1 MLDYR
6 LTRDEQELTL
16 TVCRA
21 DDDVRVYTSDRLYMR
36 KLDKLCE
43 TFPDVYKCSWV
54 DGQVLGDSLPMG
66 KRYTFPRKY
75 LRFAA
80 PPSEAQRAAAR
91 ANAVKMRSASQI
103 QPTGKGF

>member
-6 LTRDEQELTL
+6 LSKAEQELTL

-21 DDDVRVYTSDRLYMR
+21 DDDVRVYTSDRVYMR

-54 DGQVLGDSLPMG
+54 DGQVLGDALPMG
-66 KRYTFPRKY
+66 KRYTFPRRF
-75 LRFAA
+75 LRFAS

-91 ANAVKMRSASQI
+91 ANAAKMHSASSL
-103 QPTGKGF
+103 